1 MSASGS
7 AGSSGSVFLQFV
19 IDGAWR
25 RSVARAKGRHFLADG
40 GEGSGGGR
48 LPTRRVARRQE
59 RVRTLMTLELRSGGS
74 DGRHH

>member
-48 LPTRRVARRQE
+48 LFFRTGGRR
-59 RVRTLMTLELRSGGS
+59 TDLRGGS
-74 DGRHH
+74 